1 MEDHVQ
7 PIELGFVTI
16 RESYYCNL
24 RGTRACESSKNVV
37 KSSEGNTKFKTISS
51 SVV

>member
-7 PIELGFVTI
+7 PIDLSFVAI
-16 RESYYCNL
+16 RECYYCNL
-24 RGTRACESSKNVV
+24 RGTHACESSKNLV